1 MTDPARRPRDRAPR
15 FQFDMSLL
23 AALLDRWHL
32 ETHTFHL
39 SVGEMT
45 PTLQD
50 VAMLLGLPCAGRAV
64 GAEDVPLSWREDLL
78 ARFTGVQ
85 RNDRAL
91 PYRSFSLNHG
101 PIKRWLLQFSVSTL
115 ISNIS
120 YLCLYV
126 LALNDYY
133 HFAG

>member
-1 MTDPARRPRDRAPR
+1 M
-15 FQFDMSLL
+15 
-23 AALLDRWHL
+23 
-32 ETHTFHL
+32 FHL
-39 SVGEMT
+39 PVGEMT
-45 PTLQD
+45 PTLQN

-64 GAEDVPLSWREDLL
+64 GAEDVALSWRDDLL
-78 ARFTGVQ
+78 AQFAGVQ

-91 PYRSFSLNHG
+91 PYRPFSSNHG
-101 PIKRWLLQFSVSTL
+101 PTKRWLLQFSVSTL

-133 HFAG
+133 HFAGGLHEG